1 MRRGPRSTAPFVGS
15 AGADAWERGDGG
27 VENVRRGLGF
37 GGVGIGEWGR
47 MDAEGMDGGWGV

>member
-27 VENVRRGLGF
+27 VENVRGFWFWRGRYRRVGTD
-37 GGVGIGEWGR
+37 GGV
-47 MDAEGMDGGWGV
+47 